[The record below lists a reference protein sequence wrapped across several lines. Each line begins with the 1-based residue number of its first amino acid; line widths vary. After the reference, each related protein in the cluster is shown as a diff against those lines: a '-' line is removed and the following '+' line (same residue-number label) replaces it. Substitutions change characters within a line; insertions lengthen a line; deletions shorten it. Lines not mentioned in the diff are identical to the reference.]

1 MENYFSMARDALSTA
16 AYLFY
21 AARKTPGPSIRGVD
35 WMTVTMCKNLN
46 GVELE
51 LMTCVNFLV
60 GIEKVGSGQSRMMVN
75 VC

>member
-21 AARKTPGPSIRGVD
+21 AVRKTPGPTICGVD
-35 WMTVTMCKNLN
+35 WMALTMYKNLN
-46 GVELE
+46 DIELE
-51 LMTCVNFLV
+51 LMACVNFLV
-60 GIEKVGSGQSRMMVN
+60 GIEKVGSWQSRMMVN